1 MLQTEDLP
9 LTLNFLTSNFNF
21 RFVFTTT
28 TLFNMLSKMALRR
41 LAQAVVKSSSPS
53 IQQNV
58 HLVRSVTS
66 SSSASSR
73 LATAS
78 ASSAKKQQHL
88 SSQDIF
94 EREDKYGAHNYHPLP
109 VALAKGKGT

>member
-1 MLQTEDLP
+1 
-9 LTLNFLTSNFNF
+9 
-21 RFVFTTT
+21 
-28 TLFNMLSKMALRR
+28 MLSKMALRR
-41 LAQAVVKSSSPS
+41 LAQAVKASSPLV
-53 IQQNV
+53 QQN
-58 HLVRSVTS
+58 LVRSVTS

-78 ASSAKKQQHL
+78 AAAKGQQL

>member
-1 MLQTEDLP
+1 
-9 LTLNFLTSNFNF
+9 
-21 RFVFTTT
+21 
-28 TLFNMLSKMALRR
+28 MLSKMALRR
-41 LAQAVVKSSSPS
+41 LAQAVKSSSS

-78 ASSAKKQQHL
+78 AAAKGQQL

-109 VALAKGKGT
+109 VALAKGKGK